1 MVLPGQWRKMSPGA
15 KSSSKVNKA
24 EIQVSGELVA
34 KLRMRHNFNLREVG
48 NLTAKGKLNK
58 IKLFEEYSYR
68 MPEIIEKMNQ
78 YKSIFEAGVNYFD
91 EENYE
96 LANEQFENYLKQL
109 PMDEVALYF
118 QKKCQTSANKS
129 KISKLN

>member
-1 MVLPGQWRKMSPGA
+1 
-15 KSSSKVNKA
+15 
-24 EIQVSGELVA
+24 
-34 KLRMRHNFNLREVG
+34 
-48 NLTAKGKLNK
+48 
-58 IKLFEEYSYR
+58 
-68 MPEIIEKMNQ
+68 MNQ